1 MAKQPPENLEN
12 KIRNKLGPIQSLVE
26 FTRLSLEPQS
36 TTKKP
41 VDWSKHITK
50 ELTDKCQRSI
60 DQIIMIARIG
70 DDAINDSEFDV
81 NEHL

>member
-12 KIRNKLGPIQSLVE
+12 KIRNKLGPLQILVE
-26 FTRLSLEPQS
+26 FTSLSLS
-36 TTKKP
+36 SDNDI
-41 VDWSKHITK
+41 DWSNHINT
-50 ELTDKCQRSI
+50 ELVERCQRSI

-70 DDAINDSEFDV
+70 DDVIDNPEFDV

>member
-12 KIRNKLGPIQSLVE
+12 KIRNKLGPLQSLVE
-26 FTRLSLEPQS
+26 FTRLSLSPANDI
-36 TTKKP
+36 
-41 VDWSKHITK
+41 DWTKHINT
-50 ELTDKCQRSI
+50 ELVNRCQCSI

-70 DDAINDSEFDV
+70 DDVINNPEFDV

>member
-12 KIRNKLGPIQSLVE
+12 KIRNKLGPLQTLVE
-26 FTRLSLEPQS
+26 FTSLSLNPANNI
-36 TTKKP
+36 
-41 VDWSKHITK
+41 DWSRYINT
-50 ELTDKCQRSI
+50 ELVERCQRSI

-70 DDAINDSEFDV
+70 DDAIDNPEFDV

>member
-12 KIRNKLGPIQSLVE
+12 KIRNKLGPLQSLVE
-26 FTRLSLEPQS
+26 FTRLSLSPANDI
-36 TTKKP
+36 
-41 VDWSKHITK
+41 DWSKHINT
-50 ELTDKCQRSI
+50 ELVDRCQRSI

-70 DDAINDSEFDV
+70 DDAIDNPEFDV

>member
-12 KIRNKLGPIQSLVE
+12 KIRNKLGPLQSLVE
-26 FTRLSLEPQS
+26 FTSLSLS
-36 TTKKP
+36 SDNDI
-41 VDWSKHITK
+41 DWSKHINT
-50 ELTDKCQRSI
+50 ELVERCQRSI

-70 DDAINDSEFDV
+70 DDVIDNPEFDV